1 LSRIQ
6 NLTAARDFLAA
17 YWRADLMA
25 ALTHCTHA
33 ATIELAKSLPLI
45 TPACIADVLPRIFR
59 EIYPKFQG
67 AKFDTTIDATLAD
80 EHSVL
85 VEYTARGLLRSG
97 SAFDCRYAAVFEF
110 TAGKIGRLR
119 MYTDTR
125 YVAEAFTS

>member
-17 YWRADLMA
+17 YWRADLTA
-25 ALTHCTHA
+25 ALTHCTPA
-33 ATIELAKSLPLI
+33 ATIELAKSLPLT
-45 TPACIADVLPRIFR
+45 TPARLADVLSRIFR
-59 EIYPKFQG
+59 EIYPRFQG
-67 AKFDTTIDATLAD
+67 AKFDSTIEATLAD

-85 VEYTARGLLRSG
+85 VEYTARGLLTSG
-97 SAFDCRYAAVFEF
+97 STFECRYAAVFEF

-125 YVAEAFTS
+125 YVADALMS